1 MAKAKTKARKK
12 GPVKKKPT
20 QQKPA
25 KRKPARKQT
34 KRSSQLLRIIAG
46 LSILILLVVAAGVLV
61 NVLLKRSHPPL
72 TDKGHSA
79 QKTEP
84 PFEIYP
90 DVDHS
95 PAPHPKAPVPPAPDQ
110 RPRVAII
117 IDDLGNDR
125 RLARKF
131 IRLDDNLT
139 ISILPQ
145 SPFSRRIA
153 RAAREKGLEVMLH
166 QPMEPNEY
174 PAVNPGPG
182 VLLSTMSPDEIIDQL
197 NVNLDEIPDIKGVN
211 NHMGSKMTANAPQM
225 RQIFSVL
232 KKRGLYFVDS
242 RTTRETICRMSAGL
256 LQVPFAERD
265 VFIDHRHDFEFIH
278 KQLKELVR
286 IAQKKGFAVGI
297 AHPHIST
304 YQVLEK
310 TLPDIKKRVHLVP
323 VSQIVR
329 IEPS

>member
-12 GPVKKKPT
+12 GPVKKKP
-20 QQKPA
+20 A
-25 KRKPARKQT
+25 KQKPARKKT
-34 KRSSQLLRIIAG
+34 TRTSQLLRIIAG
-46 LSILILLVVAAGVLV
+46 LSILVLLVVAAGVLV
-61 NVLLKRSHPPL
+61 NVLLQRSHPPL
-72 TDKGHSA
+72 TDKGRSA
-79 QKTEP
+79 PKTEP

-95 PAPHPKAPVPPAPDQ
+95 PERQPPHKTAPSAKD
-110 RPRVAII
+110 RLPRVAII

-131 IRLDDNLT
+131 IQLDDNLT

-145 SPFSRRIA
+145 SPFTKRIA
-153 RAAREKGLEVMLH
+153 REAREKGLELMLH

-182 VLLSTMSPDEIIDQL
+182 VLLSSMSPDEIIDQL
-197 NVNLDEIPDIKGVN
+197 NANLDQIPDIKGVN

-242 RTTRETICRMSAGL
+242 RTTRETMCRMSAGL
-256 LQVPFAERD
+256 LQVPFTERD
-265 VFIDHRHDFEFIH
+265 VFIDHLHDSEFIH

-297 AHPHIST
+297 AHPHMST
-304 YQVLEK
+304 YQVLQD
-310 TLPDIKKRVHLVP
+310 TLPDIKKQVDLVP
-323 VSQIVR
+323 VSQILRVA
-329 IEPS
+329 S

>member
-1 MAKAKTKARKK
+1 MAKAKTRAPKK
-12 GPVKKKPT
+12 GPAKKKPT
-20 QQKPA
+20 KRKPA

-34 KRSSQLLRIIAG
+34 TRTSQLLRIIAG
-46 LSILILLVVAAGVLV
+46 LSILVLLVVAAGVLV
-61 NVLLKRSHPPL
+61 NVLLQRSHPPS
-72 TDKGHSA
+72 TAKGPSGP
-79 QKTEP
+79 KTEP

-95 PAPHPKAPVPPAPDQ
+95 PAPHPPQKPAPPAQDQ
-110 RPRVAII
+110 LPKVAII

-125 RLARKF
+125 KLARKF

-145 SPFSRRIA
+145 SPFTQRIA
-153 RAAREKGLEVMLH
+153 REARENGLELMLH

-174 PAVNPGPG
+174 PKVNPGPG
-182 VLLSTMSPDEIIDQL
+182 VLLSSMPPDEIIDLL

-211 NHMGSKMTANAPQM
+211 NHMGSRMTANAPQM

-242 RTTRETICRMSAGL
+242 RTTRESMCRMSAGL
-256 LQVPFAERD
+256 LQVPFVERD
-265 VFIDHRHDFEFIH
+265 VFIDHRHDSEFIH
-278 KQLKELVR
+278 KQLKALVR

-297 AHPHIST
+297 AHPHMST
-304 YQVLEK
+304 YQVLQEI
-310 TLPDIKKRVHLVP
+310 LPDIKKRVDLVP

-329 IEPS
+329 IAS